1 MNDTSART
9 RVNSPIPNA
18 AADPAKV
25 TQVHSGPPKSRF
37 EKFASTQA
45 GGDGVE
51 GEVLKSGKTQDEKI
65 GASMPDRK

>member
-9 RVNSPIPNA
+9 SAKRPVA
-18 AADPAKV
+18 AAGDSAKV
-25 TQVHSGPPKSRF
+25 GQDQAGPSKSRF

-51 GEVLKSGKTQDEKI
+51 GEVLKPGKTQEEKI